1 MRDAQKDVLDAFEK
15 VALIEAATPIQRLQ
29 KLEPRLGIK
38 RVNLYIKRDDH
49 MAFAGGGNKL
59 RKLEFLLGEAIAQG
73 CDTIVTTGGLQSNH
87 ARLTA
92 AAAARFGLDCELVLG
107 RVVPRHDAE
116 YESNGNVLLD
126 QIYGA
131 KLHVLP
137 LGEKAAEFADK
148 RIQLLKEEGKKPYLI
163 PMGGSS
169 PLGALGYAK
178 CSDEIMQYERDN
190 DIRFEKVL
198 LPNGSSGTHAG
209 LAAGFV
215 TRGRSPTIIRSYT
228 VLGDQEQAVQQTL
241 KLANDALALVGS
253 SEIAPN
259 QIDVDGNHRGEGYGI
274 PTAEALE
281 AIASLAQA
289 EGILLDPV
297 YSAKAFAGML
307 HDIAAG
313 DFIEGANLLFLYTGG
328 GPGVYAYRSAFDF

>member
-1 MRDAQKDVLDAFEK
+1 
-15 VALIEAATPIQRLQ
+15 
-29 KLEPRLGIK
+29 
-38 RVNLYIKRDDH
+38 
-49 MAFAGGGNKL
+49 
-59 RKLEFLLGEAIAQG
+59 
-73 CDTIVTTGGLQSNH
+73 
-87 ARLTA
+87 
-92 AAAARFGLDCELVLG
+92 
-107 RVVPRHDAE
+107 
-116 YESNGNVLLD
+116 
-126 QIYGA
+126 
-131 KLHVLP
+131 
-137 LGEKAAEFADK
+137 
-148 RIQLLKEEGKKPYLI
+148 
-163 PMGGSS
+163 
-169 PLGALGYAK
+169 
-178 CSDEIMQYERDN
+178 MQYERDN

-313 DFIEGANLLFLYTGG
+313 DFIEGLTYCSCTQAADRCLCLSQRIRLLKPDSTGICSSPECAG
-328 GPGVYAYRSAFDF
+328 DEHSVNQWPAL

>member
-1 MRDAQKDVLDAFEK
+1 
-15 VALIEAATPIQRLQ
+15 
-29 KLEPRLGIK
+29 
-38 RVNLYIKRDDH
+38 
-49 MAFAGGGNKL
+49 
-59 RKLEFLLGEAIAQG
+59 
-73 CDTIVTTGGLQSNH
+73 
-87 ARLTA
+87 
-92 AAAARFGLDCELVLG
+92 
-107 RVVPRHDAE
+107 
-116 YESNGNVLLD
+116 
-126 QIYGA
+126 
-131 KLHVLP
+131 
-137 LGEKAAEFADK
+137 
-148 RIQLLKEEGKKPYLI
+148 
-163 PMGGSS
+163 
-169 PLGALGYAK
+169 
-178 CSDEIMQYERDN
+178 MQYERDN

-313 DFIEGANLLFLYTGG
+313 DFIEGLTYCSCTQAADQVFMPIAAHSTSKNQTHRESAHHRNVPVMSILSINGLRSDYRRRAGSRRRSHTLVCIQRRLLHAQLFPLRLVAGV
-328 GPGVYAYRSAFDF
+328 GPAIGTQHQSAECR